1 MGQYGRLHSTL
12 NGVNEF
18 ALTYVRFGYVECTHY
33 TAYTILH
40 TVQLTVGVADRR
52 SLTVTHDVTVH
63 RSQMTLTES

>member
-33 TAYTILH
+33 TAYSIL
-40 TVQLTVGVADRR
+40 TVADRR
-52 SLTVTHDVTVH
+52 SLTVTHDVTDL
-63 RSQMTLTES
+63 R